1 MKSSYRRIQKTCFS
15 SLFAPNH
22 RPVFSVPPI
31 KSIYADFEYKV
42 ANLGRE
48 GCSKHTFLVKVAAE
62 ASGCLM
68 VEKSHYW
75 QSKSISTG
83 RSISYTEFETLTA
96 MHATALT
103 ARSSQWQQ
111 ISHHTDSPQLWG
123 HYFWQLSL
131 DLNSS
136 PCDNAKFPSIL

>member
-62 ASGCLM
+62 ASGCLT

-103 ARSSQWQQ
+103 ARSSQCQQ
-111 ISHHTDSPQLWG
+111 ISHHTDSPQL
-123 HYFWQLSL
+123 
-131 DLNSS
+131 
-136 PCDNAKFPSIL
+136 